1 VKKHVSKF
9 AAQLLFAKLCVI
21 MQTKVVDVV
30 DLRFLLDDEQIDFDE
45 TIADLELV
53 DDDQVEMLVLVLGN
67 ATWLCVVTYTLCI
80 SSNTIIDSSF
90 I

>member
-1 VKKHVSKF
+1 
-9 AAQLLFAKLCVI
+9 